1 MVYKLKE
8 VVVRCEES
16 QLLSQFGNIDD
27 IITRYSKPYEDLY
40 ESRHDED
47 PKISES
53 CVTPVG
59 TPLTSSPMPEPSPSM
74 LMQSTLEKQQTEVE
88 LAYSDFPDE
97 ERFKLP
103 LDSYAQI

>member
-1 MVYKLKE
+1 
-8 VVVRCEES
+8 
-16 QLLSQFGNIDD
+16 
-27 IITRYSKPYEDLY
+27 
-40 ESRHDED
+40 
-47 PKISES
+47 
-53 CVTPVG
+53 
-59 TPLTSSPMPEPSPSM
+59 MPEPSPSM